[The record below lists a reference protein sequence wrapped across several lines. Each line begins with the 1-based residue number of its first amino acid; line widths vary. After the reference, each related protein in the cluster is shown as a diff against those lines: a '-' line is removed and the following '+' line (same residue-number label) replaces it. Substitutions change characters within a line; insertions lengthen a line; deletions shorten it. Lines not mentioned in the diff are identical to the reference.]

1 MKNLMKQL
9 VVGGAVVMTLAGS
22 ETLAYAKEKSVSGTW
37 TLSAEGYVLKLVLV
51 QSGTKISGTLE
62 GPTVP
67 CR

>member
-22 ETLAYAKEKSVSGTW
+22 ETLAYAKEKGVSGTW

-67 CR
+67 RR

>member
-1 MKNLMKQL
+1 
-9 VVGGAVVMTLAGS
+9 VVMTLAGS
-22 ETLAYAKEKSVSGTW
+22 ETLAYAKEKGVSGTW